1 MDTATA
7 RMMLETV
14 QAAHP
19 RLVVNE
25 KTVEVWRVALDGCD
39 DGEAGEAVLTL
50 LRESAHQPTPA
61 DIIRVTREQRARVAR
76 EASPDPRSVIPM
88 HDAARQIVED
98 IEARMRARGRTPPR
112 RPRP

>member
-1 MDTATA
+1 MDTTTA

-19 RLVVNE
+19 RIVVTD

-50 LRESAHQPTPA
+50 LRENPHQPTPA
-61 DIIRVTREQRARVAR
+61 DILRAVREQRRTRAPDA
-76 EASPDPRSVIPM
+76 EHDPRAVIPM
-88 HDAARQIVED
+88 QDAARQIVED
-98 IEARMRARGRTPPR
+98 VEAMMRARGRTPPR